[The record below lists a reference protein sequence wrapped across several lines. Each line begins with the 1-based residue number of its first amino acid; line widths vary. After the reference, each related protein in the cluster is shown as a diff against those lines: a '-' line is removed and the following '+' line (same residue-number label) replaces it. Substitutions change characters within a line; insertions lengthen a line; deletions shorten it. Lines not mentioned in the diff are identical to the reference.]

1 MGNELILVHK
11 LAYDGRETW
20 RWSGKLVERGEKATV
35 IDAVFN
41 GPQRDLGYMKL
52 QNTDQYHEFYYAG
65 RWFNIFQVFGAD
77 GLMKGWYCNICKPA
91 DFADNEISFVDM
103 VLDVFVYPD
112 GRSLV
117 LDEEEFQEKAKTV
130 YSPEDAA
137 RAKSA
142 VAELLAM
149 VEQHQ
154 HPFDR
159 TGTVGDGETGKENT
173 KQDGQDRQG

>member
-1 MGNELILVHK
+1 VGEELILVHK
-11 LAYDGRETW
+11 LAYDGHETW

-52 QNTDQYHEFYYAG
+52 ESTDLYHEFYYAD
-65 RWFNIFQVFGAD
+65 RWFNIFQVFRAD
-77 GLMKGWYCNICKPA
+77 GLMKGWYCNICKRA
-91 DFADNEISFVDM
+91 SFSGNEISFVDM

-117 LDEEEFQEKAKTV
+117 LDEEEFLEKARTI

-137 RAKSA
+137 KAKSA
-142 VAELLAM
+142 VTELLAM
-149 VEQHQ
+149 VEQRQ

-159 TGTVGDGETGKENT
+159 TGRVGDGVTG
-173 KQDGQDRQG
+173 